1 MTASALSTVEAAI
14 IEHYVKGVEDVTG
27 NSASTYRKI
36 KPGRAQELNSRSAAI
51 VIQPQNNV
59 SERWSTSEFDDYPSP
74 GRSPLVKLTVPFVN
88 FYASAGFSRH
98 VLSEKNSSDAV
109 ANIVETQLDNLEDH
123 IDMLMNI
130 VLWGDGTNER
140 ARVSATNTTTGL
152 VTCDNSG
159 NLYGSQLMEVGQ
171 EVEFRAADGTLRGTA
186 SGITWTVITAVA
198 INNKTFTV
206 QQCASDVAAAD
217 RVYPRGAYNSAP
229 RGFAYHVAATGAWQG
244 LSDRTIYRGTYAPV
258 INNGGGVLGAAI
270 MDKCTSEQ
278 FFQRGTSS
286 KDAKG
291 KRLIYWNTQRDA
303 YLNAG
308 YDMKPQN
315 DSKLDLSFTGITHGG
330 MQEVPEDERDKHVP
344 RDQVCFYNIDEL
356 VKFEMDKLGIIKT
369 PAGGIFHQR
378 NATQGPGQSD
388 GVHLYWGWIGNYGC
402 KYPSKLGT
410 RIYGNSTAGL
420 AMGNV

>member
-1 MTASALSTVEAAI
+1 MTAAALSTVEAAI

-27 NSASTYRKI
+27 NSAATYRRI

-88 FYASAGFSRH
+88 FFATAGFSRH
-98 VLSEKNSSDAV
+98 VLSEKMSSEAV
-109 ANIVETQLDNLEDH
+109 ADIVATQMDNVVDH
-123 IDMLMNI
+123 IDVLMNI

-140 ARVSATNTTTGL
+140 ARVSATNTTTGV

-171 EVEFRAADGTLRGTA
+171 EVEFRGADGTLRGTA
-186 SGITWTVITAVA
+186 SGITWTVITARSKA
-198 INNKTFTV
+198 NKTFTV

-217 RVYPRGAYNSAP
+217 RVYPRGGYNSAP
-229 RGFAYHVAATGAWQG
+229 RGFAYHIAPTGAWQG
-244 LSDRTIYRGTYAPV
+244 LSDRTVYDGTYVPV
-258 INNGGGVLGAAI
+258 INNASGVLGAAV

-278 FFQRGTSS
+278 FFQRGTTQTG
-286 KDAKG
+286 KG
-291 KRLIYWNTQRDA
+291 TRRIYWNTQRDA
-303 YLNAG
+303 YLAAG

-315 DSKLDLSFTGITHGG
+315 NDKLDLSFTGITHGG
-330 MQEVPEDERDKHVP
+330 MREVSEDERDKHIQ
-344 RDQVCFYNIDEL
+344 RDSVWFLNEDEMM
-356 VKFEMDKLGIIKT
+356 KFEMDKLGIIKND
-369 PAGGIFHQR
+369 AGGVFHQR
-378 NATQGPGQSD
+378 NASQGPGHSD
-388 GVHLYWGWIGNYGC
+388 GKQVYWGWVGNYGC

-410 RIYGNSTAGL
+410 RIYGNSTTGL
-420 AMGNV
+420 AQGNV